1 MDPQWSDPRLDELS
15 RRVEQLAAKI
25 DHMLGDPVAESR
37 QKRSMLV
44 VGLASVVAGI
54 AISTV
59 IHLIFN
65 I

>member
-15 RRVEQLAAKI
+15 RRVDQLASKV